1 MEVQTNVGI
10 RYSKQIKKNYKEII
24 MRKAI
29 ALIVSVIIVLSI
41 TSVSLAATNG
51 YTHSYSNHRERAS
64 VSVETK
70 PIGGTWFVGVELWN
84 ATGRF
89 PDYDDISRGLF
100 TSFSSKTHSADT
112 GTYNGATRGYY
123 VTEAKD
129 EYGTPIPNTYGADF
143 DY

>member
-1 MEVQTNVGI
+1 
-10 RYSKQIKKNYKEII
+10 

-29 ALIVSVIIVLSI
+29 ALIVSFIIVLSI
-41 TSVSLAATNG
+41 TSVSFAATNG

-89 PDYDDISRGLF
+89 PDYDDINRG
-100 TSFSSKTHSADT
+100 TFSTLSWNTHSADT

-129 EYGTPIPNTYGADF
+129 MYGTPISGTCGADF
-143 DY
+143 DN